1 MLEKEMRTIKLFKAL
16 SNPSR
21 YRIIKLLY
29 EKPMTAGE
37 LKKEIK
43 KTKSATSQHLRLLK
57 NLDILKYYMK
67 GNEVIYEL
75 KKSKIPSFI
84 NEIEKYYLRIQ
95 NKSRQQI

>member
-1 MLEKEMRTIKLFKAL
+1 MLKKKIKTIKLFKAL

-29 EKPMTAGE
+29 EKSMTAGE
-37 LKKEIK
+37 LKKEIR

-57 NLDILKYYMK
+57 NLDLLKYYMK

-75 KKSKIPSFI
+75 KKSKIPNFI
-84 NEIEKYYLRIQ
+84 MEIEEYYLRIQ
-95 NKSRQQI
+95 NKNRQQV